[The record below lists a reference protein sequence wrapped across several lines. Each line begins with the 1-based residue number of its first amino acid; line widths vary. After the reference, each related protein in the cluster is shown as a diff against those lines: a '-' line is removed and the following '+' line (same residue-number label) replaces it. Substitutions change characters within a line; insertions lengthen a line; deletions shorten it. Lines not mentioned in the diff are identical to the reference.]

1 MAKYKA
7 RTSYWRKKRIDKN
20 PSPTLSIDGKEKA
33 IADHTRGLTEGDAMK
48 AGVFEAQ
55 KINQKTIQGH
65 VENEALW
72 ELSRSL
78 IGTTTTDCS
87 SETVRRE
94 TKSSSSSS
102 SANSNQKRKSKSQR
116 KENCFNEFNAY
127 LNSQDSASKPVSPVT
142 IGPSWVEVV
151 EKSTGIDQNEKF
163 GELEVAGE
171 NPVSDRVR
179 EDVLAM
185 GLERHEAQL
194 EDVDL
199 EEGKLFYLG

>member
-33 IADHTRGLTEGDAMK
+33 IADHTRG
-48 AGVFEAQ
+48 
-55 KINQKTIQGH
+55 
-65 VENEALW
+65 
-72 ELSRSL
+72 
-78 IGTTTTDCS
+78 
-87 SETVRRE
+87 
-94 TKSSSSSS
+94 
-102 SANSNQKRKSKSQR
+102 